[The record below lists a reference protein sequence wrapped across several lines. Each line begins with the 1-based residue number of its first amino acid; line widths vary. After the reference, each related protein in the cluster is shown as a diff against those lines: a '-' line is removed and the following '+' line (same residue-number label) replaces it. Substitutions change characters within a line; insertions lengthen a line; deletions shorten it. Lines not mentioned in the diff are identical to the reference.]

1 MAKVKICGNTN
12 TIDIE
17 KAVASGAD
25 YLGLIFVQGSKRY
38 VSPQQAH
45 ELISISP
52 HGFQNFV
59 GVFFN
64 QPKEEVE
71 EIVERTGIHHLQFHG
86 EETARYCSHFM
97 QKGFQVI
104 KTFRIQDSRSL
115 LRIDE
120 YDVTA
125 YLFDTFSKT
134 HKGGTGQS
142 FDWSII
148 QDKPYVHEK
157 LFLAGGLNLNNLGEA
172 LKSIRP
178 FAVDVASGVEA
189 APGIKDHSKLQQFIQ
204 IAHGMNSHASA

>member
-12 TIDIE
+12 VADIK
-17 KAVASGAD
+17 KALLYGAD
-25 YLGLIFVQGSKRY
+25 YLGLIFVPGSKRFIT
-38 VSPQQAH
+38 VEQAI
-45 ELISISP
+45 ELTSSVP
-52 HGFQNFV
+52 DFDQFV

-71 EIVERTGIHHLQFHG
+71 DIANKTGIRWLQFHG
-86 EETARYCSHFM
+86 EETSRYCNYFM

-120 YDVTA
+120 YDATA

-134 HKGGTGQS
+134 SKGGTGQT
-142 FDWSII
+142 FDWSMI

-157 LFLAGGLNLNNLGEA
+157 LFLAGGLNLDNLAEG
-172 LKSIRP
+172 LRTVRP
-178 FAVDVASGVEA
+178 FAVDVASGVESS
-189 APGIKDHSKLQQFIQ
+189 PGIKDHQKLKAFIQ
-204 IAHGMNSHASA
+204 IAHGVKSHVPS

>member
-12 TIDIE
+12 AVDIQ
-17 KAVASGAD
+17 KSISLGAD
-25 YLGLIFVQGSKRY
+25 YLGLIFVPGSKRY
-38 VSPQQAH
+38 IDIAQA
-45 ELISISP
+45 EALTAAFP
-52 HGFQNFV
+52 DFQEFV

-64 QPKEEVE
+64 QSKEEVE
-71 EIVERTGIHHLQFHG
+71 EIATRSHIRRLQFHG
-86 EETARYCSHFM
+86 EETSRYCTYFM
-97 QKGFQVI
+97 QKGFSVI

-134 HKGGTGQS
+134 TKGGTGQT
-142 FDWSII
+142 FDWKLI

-157 LFLAGGLNLNNLGEA
+157 LFLAGGLHLENLSEA
-172 LKSIRP
+172 LASIRP

-189 APGIKDHSKLQQFIQ
+189 SPGIKDHTKLQQFIQ
-204 IAHGMNSHASA
+204 TAHGMNNHVAS

>member
-12 TIDIE
+12 LVDIQ
-17 KAVASGAD
+17 KAILLGAD
-25 YLGLIFVQGSKRY
+25 YLGLIFVPGSKRH
-38 VSPQQAH
+38 VSLEQAQ
-45 ELISISP
+45 ELTKATP
-52 HGFQNFV
+52 EFRQFV

-64 QPKEEVE
+64 QSKEEVE
-71 EIVERTGIHHLQFHG
+71 NIASKTGIEWLQFHG
-86 EETARYCSHFM
+86 EETSRYCSYFV
-97 QKGFQVI
+97 QKGFKVI

-134 HKGGTGQS
+134 SKGGTGQT
-142 FDWSII
+142 FDWKLI

-157 LFLAGGLNLNNLGEA
+157 LFLAGGLHLGNLSEA
-172 LKSIRP
+172 LVSVRP

-189 APGIKDHSKLQQFIQ
+189 APGIKDHTKLQQFIQ
-204 IAHGMNSHASA
+204 TSHGMNSHVNS

>member
-12 TIDIE
+12 TLDIQ
-17 KAVASGAD
+17 KAIELRAD
-25 YLGLIFVQGSKRY
+25 YLGLIFVPGSKRH
-38 VSPQQAH
+38 VTLSQAK
-45 ELISISP
+45 ELVLSAP
-52 HGFQNFV
+52 TFNHFV

-71 EIVERTGIHHLQFHG
+71 RIADQTGIRWLQFHG
-86 EETARYCSHFM
+86 EETSRYCAYFI

-120 YDVTA
+120 YDVTS

-134 HKGGTGQS
+134 SKGGTGQT
-142 FDWSII
+142 FDWKLI

-157 LFLAGGLNLNNLGEA
+157 LFLAGGLTLSNLSEA
-172 LKSIRP
+172 LLSIRP
-178 FAVDVASGVEA
+178 FAVDVASGVEVS
-189 APGIKDHSKLQQFIQ
+189 PGIKDFQILQQFIQ
-204 IAHGMNSHASA
+204 TAHGMNSHVNS

>member
-12 TIDIE
+12 SIDIE
-17 KAVASGAD
+17 KAISLGAD
-25 YLGLIFVQGSKRY
+25 YLGLIFVPGSKRN
-38 VSPQQAH
+38 VTVNTAK
-45 ELISISP
+45 ELTKKASSF
-52 HGFQNFV
+52 HQFV

-64 QPKEEVE
+64 QTKEEVE
-71 EIVERTGIHHLQFHG
+71 SIAASTGIQWLQFHG
-86 EETARYCSHFM
+86 EETSRYCSYFI
-97 QKGFQVI
+97 QKGFKVI

-134 HKGGTGQS
+134 SKGGTGQT
-142 FDWSII
+142 FDWKLI

-157 LFLAGGLNLNNLGEA
+157 LFLAGGLHLGNLSEA
-172 LKSIRP
+172 LHSVRP

-189 APGIKDHSKLQQFIQ
+189 APGIKDHTKLQQFIQ
-204 IAHGMNSHASA
+204 TAHGMNSHVNS

>member
-12 TIDIE
+12 SVDIQ
-17 KAVASGAD
+17 KAIALNAD
-25 YLGLIFVQGSKRY
+25 YLGLIFVPGSKRH
-38 VSPQQAH
+38 VTLRQAN
-45 ELISISP
+45 ELIASAPS
-52 HGFQNFV
+52 FNQFV

-71 EIVERTGIHHLQFHG
+71 EIAGQSGIRWLQFHG
-86 EETARYCSHFM
+86 EETSRYCGYFM
-97 QKGFQVI
+97 QKGFRVI

-120 YDVTA
+120 YDVTS

-134 HKGGTGQS
+134 SKGGTGQT
-142 FDWSII
+142 FDWKLI

-157 LFLAGGLNLNNLGEA
+157 LFLAGGLHLGNLAEA
-172 LKSIRP
+172 LHSIRP

-189 APGIKDHSKLQQFIQ
+189 APGIKDHTKLQQFIQ
-204 IAHGMNSHASA
+204 IAHSMNSHVNS

>member
-12 TIDIE
+12 AVDIQ
-17 KAVASGAD
+17 KAVTLGAD
-25 YLGLIFVQGSKRY
+25 YLGLIFVPGSKRH
-38 VSPQQAH
+38 VTAPQAK
-45 ELISISP
+45 ELIASVP
-52 HGFQNFV
+52 QFNQFV

-71 EIVERTGIHHLQFHG
+71 ETAEKTGIRWLQFHG
-86 EETARYCSHFM
+86 EETSRYCSYFA
-97 QKGFQVI
+97 QKGFHVI

-120 YDVTA
+120 YDVTS

-134 HKGGTGQS
+134 SKGGTGQT
-142 FDWSII
+142 FDWKLI

-157 LFLAGGLNLNNLGEA
+157 LFLAGGLHFGNLAEA
-172 LKSIRP
+172 LLSIRP

-189 APGIKDHSKLQQFIQ
+189 APGIKDHTKLQQFIQ
-204 IAHGMNSHASA
+204 TAHGMNSHVNS